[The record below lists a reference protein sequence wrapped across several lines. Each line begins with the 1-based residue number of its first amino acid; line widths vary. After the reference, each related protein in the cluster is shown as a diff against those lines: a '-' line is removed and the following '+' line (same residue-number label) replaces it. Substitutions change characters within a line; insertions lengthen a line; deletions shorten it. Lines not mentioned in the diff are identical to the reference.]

1 MISRWNRTYSAVTAA
16 VCLVAFA
23 GTAAPGIS
31 ASTAAPSRAALTQA
45 LQRDLTAYLTK
56 YGAGEHVSALSLAVS
71 LKPGTEP
78 IDVVAGT
85 TQYGGGSKATPSDL
99 YQIGSNTKAFT
110 SVAVLQLEA
119 QGRLSIDAPIGTYLP
134 QYPKYAK
141 LTLRR
146 LLSMTGGIETYD
158 DTSAWYS
165 MFANAPMRYTP
176 ADQLI
181 RLIYPRIKW
190 TPGTKYSYSNTGYL
204 LAQLVVEARSK
215 SHSFSAEIAR
225 IASAAGLKNT
235 YYSSN
240 FYPADVARRVV
251 AGYYENDDPGFA
263 KFRGKNTTP
272 YTVSWAQGAGSIVS
286 TPEDLTVWARALY
299 TGNAL
304 LPDRQK
310 RELMSLV
317 STETAKPVAA
327 VDADNPSAFGLG
339 IAQKFDKNL
348 GTFWFYQGET
358 LGFRAA
364 HLYFPDSGLVVA
376 IFANSRPVEKNS
388 HLVEL
393 FGQIY
398 KTIKA
403 NQPSK
408 PASER

>member
-1 MISRWNRTYSAVTAA
+1 MISQWNRTYSVMAA

-23 GTAAPGIS
+23 GTAAPGFS
-31 ASTAAPSRAALTQA
+31 ASAAPDNRVALTQA
-45 LQRDLTAYLTK
+45 LQRDITGYLTK
-56 YGAGEHVSALSLAVS
+56 YGAAEHLSALSLAVS

-85 TQYGGGSKATPSDL
+85 TRYGGGPKAAPSDL
-99 YQIGSNTKAFT
+99 YQIGSNTKSFT

-134 QYPKYAK
+134 QYPAYAK

-158 DTSAWYS
+158 DTGAWYR
-165 MFANAPMRYTP
+165 MFASAPMRYTP

-204 LAQLVVEARSK
+204 LAQEVVAARSK

-225 IASAAGLKNT
+225 ITAAAGLKNT
-235 YYSSN
+235 YYSDN
-240 FYPADVARRVV
+240 FYPDSVAGRVV
-251 AGYYENDDPGFA
+251 AGYYGNDDPGFE
-263 KFRGKNTTP
+263 KFLGKNMTP

-299 TGNAL
+299 QGNAL
-304 LPDRQK
+304 LPERQK
-310 RELMSLV
+310 RELLSLV
-317 STETAKPVAA
+317 STQTAKPVAST
-327 VDADNPSAFGLG
+327 DAGNPSAFGLG
-339 IAQKFDKNL
+339 VAQKYDKNL
-348 GTFWFYQGET
+348 GRFWFYQGET
-358 LGFRAA
+358 LGFRAV

-376 IFANSRPVEKNS
+376 IFANSRPIEKNS
-388 HLVEL
+388 HLPEL
-393 FGQIY
+393 FAQLY

-403 NQPSK
+403 NR
-408 PASER
+408 PA

>member
-1 MISRWNRTYSAVTAA
+1 MISRWNRTFSAVAA
-16 VCLVAFA
+16 VCLVALA
-23 GTAAPGIS
+23 GTAAPGLS
-31 ASTAAPSRAALTQA
+31 ASSAAGTRAALTQA
-45 LQRDLTAYLTK
+45 LQRDLTGYLTK
-56 YGAGEHVSALSLAVS
+56 YGAIEHVSALSLAVS
-71 LKPGTEP
+71 LKAGTDP

-85 TQYGGGSKATPSDL
+85 TLYGGGPKATPSDL

-134 QYPKYAK
+134 QYPAYAK

-158 DTSAWYS
+158 DTSAWYR

-204 LAQLVVEARSK
+204 LAQEVVAARSK
-215 SHSFSAEIAR
+215 SHSFSVEIAR
-225 IASAAGLKNT
+225 IIAAAGLKNT
-235 YYSSN
+235 YYANN
-240 FYPADVARRVV
+240 FYPESVARRVV
-251 AGYYENDDPGFA
+251 AGYYENDDPGFE
-263 KFRGKNTTP
+263 KFHGKNVTP

-286 TPEDLTVWARALY
+286 TPEDLTVWARAIY
-299 TGNAL
+299 QGNAL
-304 LPDRQK
+304 LPERQK
-310 RELMSLV
+310 RELMSLI

-327 VDADNPSAFGLG
+327 VDAGTPSAFGLG
-339 IAQKFDKNL
+339 VAQKYDKNL
-348 GTFWFYQGET
+348 GSFWFYQGET
-358 LGFRAA
+358 LGFRAT

-388 HLVEL
+388 HMLEL

-398 KTIKA
+398 RSIKA
-403 NQPSK
+403 NQPM
-408 PASER
+408 